1 MRRLLRGAVVL
12 ALSLLLHLWTW
23 PALNHYLEG
32 WNIVLP
38 DAPVRVQIISV
49 DDPTNGLPQFSD
61 SEVIQIKAPQPE
73 KKVEEVKPEPPKPEG
88 QIVEIA
94 PPADQRVPLKSDYL
108 AEYNSVVPR
117 ETRTEAYKL
126 NPDILSNIYSRESQA
141 SKEEVPDVGA
151 QEQST
156 GAQMGGQDEPPGDA
170 GAPRSA
176 LPSPYA
182 LSNKAGFAAPTL
194 ASSGA
199 DTLAGAPQNDRLNE
213 DLGDSVALNAR
224 MFMGAE
230 YFNRIRRMVN
240 PFWAHNASNLPPE
253 TVIAK
258 TSYRTVVEATLTSD
272 GRLESVAVV
281 TASGS
286 EIVDRCLLDAFR
298 MASPFPNPPAQL
310 IGKDGRVQVPDF
322 DFMLSFV
329 QAQNQYQGI
338 DPRAGVQFPGIL
350 KNPR

>member
-1 MRRLLRGAVVL
+1 MRALRLLTVVV
-12 ALSLLLHLWTW
+12 LSLL
-23 PALNHYLEG
+23 
-32 WNIVLP
+32 WNFLLFQRMQEYIENWNTAVV

-49 DDPTNGLPQFSD
+49 DDPANGLPQFSD
-61 SEVIQIKAPQPE
+61 AEVIPIEAP
-73 KKVEEVKPEPPKPEG
+73 KKEEALKPEEPKPKEPEG

-94 PPADQRVPLKSDYL
+94 PPADQRAPLHADYV
-108 AEYNSVVPR
+108 AEYNSLVAK
-117 ETRTEAYKL
+117 ETRTESFKL
-126 NPDILSNIYSRESQA
+126 NPEIIANIYSRESHA

-151 QEQST
+151 TEQST
-156 GAQMGGQDEPPGDA
+156 GAQVGGPDEAPGDA

-176 LPSPYA
+176 LPSPFA
-182 LSNKAGFAAPTL
+182 LTNKAGLAAPML
-194 ASSGA
+194 ASSGS
-199 DTLAGAPQNDRLNE
+199 DSLAGAPQNDRLNE

-224 MFMGAE
+224 LFVGAE
-230 YFNRIRRMVN
+230 YYNRIRRMVN

-281 TASGS
+281 SHSGS
-286 EIVDRCLLDAFR
+286 EVVDNCLLDAFR